1 MAKPDKVEA
10 VATLRETLGRAR
22 GVILT
27 GFSGLDVAQ
36 MEELRRGLKREG
48 AQFLVVKNT
57 LARLA
62 SQDTPL
68 GELFRPLSGPTALA
82 LTFSDSMAPFKFLT
96 EFARNQPKL
105 QIRGG
110 AVGSRILRVEEIREL
125 ARLPS
130 REILLAQLLGGLK
143 FPMANLAGVLSALLR
158 NLLGVLTAIKNKK
171 EKEV

>member
-10 VATLRETLGRAR
+10 VATLKETLGKAR

-27 GFSGLDVAQ
+27 QFSGLNVAQ

-68 GELFRPLSGPTALA
+68 EELFRPLSGPTALA
-82 LTFSDSMAPFKFLT
+82 FFDSTAPIKFLT

-110 AVGSRILRVEEIREL
+110 VMGSRILKIEEVREL
-125 ARLPS
+125 AGLPP
-130 REILLAQLLGGLK
+130 REVLLAQLLGGLRS
-143 FPMANLAGVLSALLR
+143 PMANLVMVLSALPG
-158 NLLGVLTAIKNKK
+158 NLLGVLRAIKAKR